1 VATAAAS
8 ASEGDV
14 SARVDGK
21 AIILVLNDS
30 SRDVHAGG
38 RTNVESVGVVATQ
51 GIAEG
56 VIHVDVVDSKVG
68 NAVDAEGLDGGVE
81 NVQALDVGVLEGV
94 GAEELGLGLSA
105 VAALGIPPSLTLA
118 VNIVARGTLDEEVVS
133 GEGNQGTFPLLV
145 AKGSLALEDDLRLLA
160 RGSKEEL
167 RYLT

>member
-1 VATAAAS
+1 MAAAAAS
-8 ASEGDV
+8 AGEGDV

-21 AIILVLNDS
+21 AIILVLHDS
-30 SRDVHAGG
+30 SRDVHAGRG
-38 RTNVESVGVVATQ
+38 ANIESVSVVATQ

-81 NVQALDVGVLEGV
+81 DVQVLDVGVLKRV

-105 VAALGIPPSLTLA
+105 VAALGVPPALTLA
-118 VNIVARGTLDEEVVS
+118 VNRVTRGTLDEEVVS

-160 RGSKEEL
+160 RGSKEE
-167 RYLT
+167 